1 MFFDEK
7 NLEFTNLV
15 GILAA
20 FRTKVEVKIPLTQ
33 LMFIAINAVVEYEN
47 FIDHEIL
54 RIFTM
59 FEETNNNEMSM
70 HGLESA
76 LNKLGRL

>member
-20 FRTKVEVKIPLTQ
+20 FRTKVEIKIPLTQ
-33 LMFIAINAVVEYEN
+33 LMFVAINAVVEYEN
-47 FIDHEIL
+47 FVDHEIL

-59 FEETNNNEMSM
+59 YEDANNNELSI
-70 HGLESA
+70 HGLENA
-76 LNKLGRL
+76 LNKLGRF